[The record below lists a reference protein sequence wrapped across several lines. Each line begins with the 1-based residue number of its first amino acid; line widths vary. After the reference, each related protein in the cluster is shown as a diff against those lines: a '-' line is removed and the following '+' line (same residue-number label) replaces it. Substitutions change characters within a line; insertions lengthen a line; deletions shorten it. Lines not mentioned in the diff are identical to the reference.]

1 MSQLLRAPSKSVALF
16 LPAVCFSSCKK
27 CGKLES
33 RADLAM
39 LFMTLFYTT
48 TLSTC
53 TRRVTQL
60 RPEKGPQETALKIQE
75 STTMFLYALE
85 MDIAI
90 TIEKQY
96 ESFEKLGLLFLYQ
109 GQKSS
114 SKDQLPV
121 LPTYPACLIRMFTF
135 SDGTVDPLEK
145 ALMKQA
151 DAPIPHI
158 MNGWLDACHSIATHL
173 IASLPDVMRK
183 GYLVHFTT
191 VQRHKIDQWLVYHDH
206 VDDLLQDARN
216 MNLEEIEALETSA
229 CTIGWIVQSEL
240 RIRSTK
246 RGMDKRVSLPIEPM
260 NKYACTTFG
269 AVIDMNFRG
278 QLCVYKVGLRCAAL
292 IDLVVREAC
301 SIAQSVERS
310 TAT

>member
-114 SKDQLPV
+114 SKV
-121 LPTYPACLIRMFTF
+121 
-135 SDGTVDPLEK
+135 
-145 ALMKQA
+145 
-151 DAPIPHI
+151 
-158 MNGWLDACHSIATHL
+158 
-173 IASLPDVMRK
+173 
-183 GYLVHFTT
+183 
-191 VQRHKIDQWLVYHDH
+191 
-206 VDDLLQDARN
+206 
-216 MNLEEIEALETSA
+216 
-229 CTIGWIVQSEL
+229 
-240 RIRSTK
+240 
-246 RGMDKRVSLPIEPM
+246 
-260 NKYACTTFG
+260 
-269 AVIDMNFRG
+269 
-278 QLCVYKVGLRCAAL
+278 RC
-292 IDLVVREAC
+292 
-301 SIAQSVERS
+301 
-310 TAT
+310 